1 MKTLCND
8 LVLVNIEHK
17 PAFYARIEEIS
28 PDVKPGWWQ
37 IKLLVLTHP
46 YQIYTWIL
54 DESQI
59 NGAPFTMGGTPI
71 ALEKVVSPL
80 AREEKATNSQLCKS
94 TEERSR
100 RGCKV
105 VSLLDKK
112 KDH

>member
-1 MKTLCND
+1 MKTVCND

-17 PAFYARIEEIS
+17 PAFYARIEDIS

-37 IKLLVLTHP
+37 VKLLVLTHP

-54 DESQI
+54 DENQI

-71 ALEKVVSPL
+71 AMEKIVSPIV
-80 AREEKATNSQLCKS
+80 REEKATDSHPGNSN
-94 TEERSR
+94 EEIR
-100 RGCKV
+100 RGGCKV
-105 VSLLDKK
+105 VSFLDRK